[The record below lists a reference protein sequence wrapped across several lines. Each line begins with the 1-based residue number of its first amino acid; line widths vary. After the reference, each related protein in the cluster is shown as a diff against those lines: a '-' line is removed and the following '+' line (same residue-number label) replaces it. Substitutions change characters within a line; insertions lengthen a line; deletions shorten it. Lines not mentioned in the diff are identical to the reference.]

1 MDIHTK
7 MNVYRSAGLIASCLL
22 LLLSVVSSIC
32 FGFVSISLKDLA
44 ASFASYDETIMEQV
58 VVRTARLPRAV
69 IAAAVG
75 ASLAL
80 AGAVLQSVTRNPLAS
95 PSVLGINA
103 GASVAVVAAITVMGI
118 RDTEALM
125 WFAFGGAALAAGMVF
140 ALGSLGREGLSP
152 LKIILA
158 GAALTALFSSLTQGM
173 LAHNENGL
181 QEVLFWLSGSV
192 AGRTT
197 EMLLPTVPYMAAG
210 IALSFVLS
218 KHWNVIAL
226 GEESAKG
233 LGQHLLIV
241 KAVAGVIVILL
252 AGSAVAVAGP
262 IGLVGIIVP
271 HIAKRFAGNDY
282 RWRLPF
288 SAVLGATLLVLADLA
303 ARFLHYPIEIP
314 VGIMTAAI
322 GAPFFIYIA
331 RKERAKE

>member
-1 MDIHTK
+1 MEINTK
-7 MNVYRSAGLIASCLL
+7 INVYRSAGLLASGVLL
-22 LLLSVVSSIC
+22 LASIVSSIC
-32 FGFVSISLKDLA
+32 FGFIAISWKDML
-44 ASFASYDETIMEQV
+44 ASFTSYDETVMDQV
-58 VVRTARLPRAV
+58 IVRTARLPRAM

-103 GASVAVVAAITVMGI
+103 GASVAVVAAITVLGI
-118 RDTEALM
+118 RESEALM
-125 WFAFGGAALAAGMVF
+125 WFAFGGAAMAAAMVY
-140 ALGSLGREGLSP
+140 ALGSLGGEGLSP

-158 GAALTALFSSLTQGM
+158 GAALTALFSSVTQGM

-181 QEVLFWLSGSV
+181 QEVLFWLTGSV

-197 EMLLPTVPYMAAG
+197 EMLLPSLPYMAVG
-210 IALSFVLS
+210 IVLALVLS
-218 KHWNVIAL
+218 RHWNVIAM

-233 LGQHLLIV
+233 LGQHLSFV
-241 KAVAGVIVILL
+241 KAAAGVIVILL

-271 HIAKRFAGNDY
+271 HIARRFSGMDY
-282 RWRLPF
+282 RWLLPF
-288 SAVLGATLLVLADLA
+288 SALIGATLLVLADLA
-303 ARFLHYPIEIP
+303 ARFINYPIEIP
-314 VGIMTAAI
+314 VGVMTAAL

>member
-1 MDIHTK
+1 M
-7 MNVYRSAGLIASCLL
+7 LASCVL
-22 LLLSVVSSIC
+22 LLLSLLSSII
-32 FGFVSISLKDLA
+32 FGFVSIGFKDLT
-44 ASFASYDETIMEQV
+44 ASFTSYDEGDMEQV
-58 VVRTARLPRAV
+58 IVRTARLPRAM

-80 AGAVLQSVTRNPLAS
+80 GGAVLQSVTRNPLAS

-103 GASVAVVAAITVMGI
+103 GASVAVVAAITVMEI
-118 RDTEALM
+118 RHTEALM
-125 WFAFGGAALAAGMVF
+125 WFAFGGAAIAAVIVYV
-140 ALGSLGREGLSP
+140 LGSLGREGLSP

-197 EMLLPTVPYMAAG
+197 EMLLPALPYMALG
-210 IALSFVLS
+210 IALSFALAR
-218 KHWNVIAL
+218 HWNVIAM

-233 LGQHLLIV
+233 LGQHLLFV
-241 KAVAGVIVILL
+241 KAAAGVIVILL

-271 HIAKRFAGNDY
+271 HIARRFAGRDY
-282 RWRLPF
+282 RWLLPY
-288 SAVLGATLLVLADLA
+288 SAIIGATLLVLADVA
-303 ARFLHYPIEIP
+303 ARFIHYPIEIP

-331 RKERAKE
+331 RKERGKG